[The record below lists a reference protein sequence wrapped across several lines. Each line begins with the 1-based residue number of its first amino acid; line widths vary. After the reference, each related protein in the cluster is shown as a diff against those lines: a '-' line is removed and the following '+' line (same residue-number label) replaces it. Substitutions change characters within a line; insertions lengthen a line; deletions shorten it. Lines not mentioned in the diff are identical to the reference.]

1 MGASNYKMTRT
12 NERSLGEIIK
22 TVLKR
27 HGLED
32 KLTETKIFTSWEKIM
47 GQPISKLTHR
57 LVFQRG
63 CLVVYLRSSVLRNEL
78 SYGKTKII
86 KLINEE
92 LGKPVIQDIVFR

>member
-1 MGASNYKMTRT
+1 MART

-47 GQPISKLTHR
+47 GQPIAKLTHK
-57 LVFQRG
+57 LAFQKG
-63 CLVVYLRSSVLRNEL
+63 CLVVYLHSSVLRNEL
-78 SYGKTKII
+78 SYAKSKII
-86 KLINEE
+86 GLINKE
-92 LGKPVIQDIVFR
+92 LGKPVVQDIVFR